1 MNRFL
6 KYAIIGII
14 VVVVWILLAKRGFY
28 FFIF

>member
-14 VVVVWILLAKRGFY
+14 VVVVWILLAKHGFY